1 MVWFCSRQHLT
12 RQKILAP
19 AFNVTFDNILQV
31 MYNKYSA
38 FFIGAHITHSLVQE
52 CTHVLL
58 DQLKP
63 VKEDVVDAIV
73 SKKLIVLGSW
83 ELTLNILNY
92 FSGI

>member
-38 FFIGAHITHSLVQE
+38 FFIGAHITRRLAQE
-52 CTHVLL
+52 CTHVLV
-58 DQLKP
+58 DQLRP
-63 VKEDVVDAIV
+63 VKEDLLDAIV
-73 SKKLIVLGSW
+73 SKNLLFLVVG
-83 ELTLNILNY
+83 N
-92 FSGI
+92 

>member
-1 MVWFCSRQHLT
+1 MVWYCSRQHLT

-38 FFIGAHITHSLVQE
+38 FFIGAHSLVHE
-52 CTHVLL
+52 CTHVLV
-58 DQLKP
+58 DQLRP
-63 VKEDVVDAIV
+63 VKEDVLDAIV
-73 SKKLIVLGSW
+73 SKIPIVLSSW

-92 FSGI
+92 FSRI